1 MSSRTGGRIQ
11 AIDALR
17 GLCVV
22 LMCCHHFLYDLAA
35 FLGAPWWIFTNPVLD
50 VLHYF
55 FAGCFILLSGVSSR
69 FSRSNLRRGGI
80 LLLIA
85 LALTAVTWLGDLLGR
100 KLMGEELGILIVCG
114 VLHMLAVCMLFYG
127 FTHKL
132 WDRLPDRV
140 MVPFCILAVVLTAKL
155 ANGVPISDP
164 GGIRRFL
171 FPFGFI
177 TAGFYSADYF
187 PLFPWLFVFLFGTW
201 LGEKIRAGKLPER
214 FYTYNVPFFPGVGRH
229 ALLIYVVH
237 QPALLLLTLGIG
249 AIFGIL

>member
-1 MSSRTGGRIQ
+1 MSSYTGGRIR

-17 GLCVV
+17 GFCVV
-22 LMCCHHFLYDLAA
+22 LMCFHHFFYDLAA
-35 FLGAPWWIFTNPVLD
+35 FLGAPWWIFSNPVFN

-85 LALTAVTWLGDLLGR
+85 LALTAVTWLGDFLGEKLLG
-100 KLMGEELGILIVCG
+100 GAPGVLIVCG

-127 FTHKL
+127 FTHRF
-132 WDRLPDRV
+132 WDLLPDWV
-140 MVPFCILAVVLTAKL
+140 MILFCALATVLTARL
-155 ANGVPISDP
+155 ANGVLIDGP
-164 GGIRRFL
+164 GWL

-177 TAGFYSADYF
+177 AEGFYSADYF

-201 LGEKIRAGKLPER
+201 LGEKIRAGKLPEG
-214 FYTYNVPFFPGVGRH
+214 FYTYRVPFFPAVGRH
-229 ALLIYVVH
+229 ALLIYILH
-237 QPALLLLTLGIG
+237 QPVLLLITLGIG
-249 AIFGIL
+249 AMFVIL

>member
-1 MSSRTGGRIQ
+1 MSSPSGGRIQ

-17 GLCVV
+17 GFCVL
-22 LMCCHHFLYDLAA
+22 LMCFHHFFYDLAA
-35 FLGAPWWIFTNPVLD
+35 FLGAPWWIFSNPVFN

-85 LALTAVTWLGDLLGR
+85 LALTAVTWLGDFLGEKLLG
-100 KLMGEELGILIVCG
+100 GAPGVLIVCG

-127 FTHKL
+127 FTHRF
-132 WDRLPDRV
+132 WDLLPDWV
-140 MVPFCILAVVLTAKL
+140 MILFCALATVLTARL
-155 ANGVPISDP
+155 ANGVLIDGP
-164 GGIRRFL
+164 GWL

-177 TAGFYSADYF
+177 AEGFYSADYF

-201 LGEKIRAGKLPER
+201 LGEKIRAGKLPEG
-214 FYTYNVPFFPGVGRH
+214 FYTYRVPFFPAVGRH
-229 ALLIYVVH
+229 ALLIYILH
-237 QPALLLLTLGIG
+237 QPVLLLITLGIG
-249 AIFGIL
+249 AMFVIL

>member
-1 MSSRTGGRIQ
+1 MSSYTGGRIQ
-11 AIDALR
+11 AMDALR

-22 LMCCHHFLYDLAA
+22 LMCIHHFLYDLAA

-69 FSRSNLRRGGI
+69 FSRSNPVRGAK
-80 LLLIA
+80 LLAIA
-85 LALTAVTWLGDLLGR
+85 LALTLVTWLGDTLGG
-100 KLMGEELGILIVCG
+100 KLMGQEPGVLIIFG

-127 FTHKL
+127 VIRRL
-132 WDRLPDRV
+132 WDRLPDWA
-140 MVPFCILAVVLTAKL
+140 MVLFCVLATVLTARL
-155 ANGVPISDP
+155 ANGVRVEKPEW
-164 GGIRRFL
+164 L
-171 FPFGFI
+171 FPFGFV
-177 TAGFYSADYF
+177 TAAFYSADYF

-201 LGEKIRAGKLPER
+201 LGGKIRAGKLPER
-214 FYTYNVPFFPGVGRH
+214 FYTYRISFFPAVGRH

-249 AIFGIL
+249 AILGIL